1 MASIA
6 NLSCWWAKASA
17 VSPEG
22 GDWPKP
28 GPQCVRSVLA
38 MRSGG
43 VEASWITAASAEP
56 TARQVK
62 IAEAEND
69 GQDLNVRSQRMQKRE
84 LDLETVLAEMGD
96 MVRLRLRAARQKRP
110 SQVCRDRQRA
120 AREQPFALTID
131 RERRAKACVVGTDQ
145 NRGGGE
151 RDPAV
156 HRSRDGAGVH
166 QPGVR
171 TDDGGRGY
179 AGHVG
184 FEQGTHLLAQTLRRP
199 FVEAPGAGGRALCW

>member
-6 NLSCWWAKASA
+6 NRSCWWAKVSA
-17 VSPEG
+17 VSPGG
-22 GDWPKP
+22 GDWPNH
-28 GPQCVRSVLA
+28 GPAGL
-38 MRSGG
+38 
-43 VEASWITAASAEP
+43 
-56 TARQVK
+56 K

-69 GQDLNVRSQRMQKRE
+69 GQDLNVRSQRVEEWE

-110 SQVCRDRQRA
+110 GQVCRDRQRA
-120 AREQPFALTID
+120 ARQQPFALTID

-145 NRGGGE
+145 NRGGRE
-151 RDPAV
+151 RDSAV

-179 AGHVG
+179 AGRVG
-184 FEQGTHLLAQTLRRP
+184 FEQGTHLLAQALRRA
-199 FVEAPGAGGRALCW
+199 FVEAPGAGGRALPRKSVHGRDSARRDAGPAARR